1 MKIETLILEE
11 IIKSTLVEK
20 KGKFNAVLK
29 KLPGRVIRKIR
40 DMPGVQWGFRVVAK
54 IKGEEVTFQDVVTV
68 IQNSRYEGQGSKWDK
83 YEYAYVVSR
92 DIKSKDGKAIHNVYI
107 IDNTEVI
114 WKREATTAVDKSGP
128 TPYQATTTYKKVA
141 DGVKLQGDASL
152 NQAQIYKS
160 KTWFDQMKKVAVDA
174 DDELEKELGKDVK
187 KGVKTGYYKDT
198 VEDTV
203 EEIEI
208 EVDKID
214 DDTKNVTVDT
224 ETDDTE
230 TDDTETDDEEKDNEE
245 EVAVDTTYSD
255 ATMGFPTGD
264 VDSRKAMVGG
274 TDGNWNGSMPRA
286 LAIAKMAKDNFG
298 VTISSQK
305 RSRKKTSGG
314 NVSQH
319 WVGAVGS
326 YAVDLNTP
334 NVTAATP
341 KDTVGDEL
349 WNAIVDSLG
358 KPGLKSGKWQNVKY
372 EGYRY
377 NMGWRTPGHFDHI
390 HVGVRK
396 AGSSASSKFVTTT
409 ATIASIKAG
418 TDVVKKGETG
428 GVVGDIQRLL
438 QANGYSLSKYGDDDD
453 FGTETEDAV
462 LAFQYDTFNK
472 KGSGKVDK
480 DTLIALAQGAKEDGG
495 EGSVDITPGAEL
507 TIPITTENT
516 YKIGNKS
523 YLNGSEKT
531 SSDYII
537 RYLVKTTDLTVQQ
550 AAGIAGNIATETI
563 FTWETGIV
571 GDNGQSF
578 GLCQWHKN
586 RAEDLLKEKPNNYL
600 DPNVQL
606 DFIWKELTTKN
617 LGLTELKQAK
627 SAGAAAK
634 IFMLKFEKPNNKS
647 TENQD
652 KRAKHAQT
660 ALNKYNSTKEDD
672 TEEETITYDSGDTY
686 KGEMKDGKRNGEGT
700 YTWASGSTYV
710 GEWKDGKRNGQGTMT
725 WAYGDKYIG
734 EWKEGK
740 ENGQGTKTYDG
751 GSIYVGEWKDGKMH
765 GQGTFTYEDGDKY
778 EGEWKDDAIIKG
790 INTYDDGKMIF
801 TGYFN
806 EEDDSWDK
814 GVKDNKGFKDG
825 SRAIGEWKDSKFVAG
840 MTLPYFWEYGKTTDS
855 IVYEFETD
863 TGDEYMSVRD
873 EGVPKTSVKAFP
885 ADEKILKELY
895 TDDFISKNVKPSI
908 KPFINLGTVRDIKTI
923 TYDNGAKYKGEMKD
937 NKRNGEGTYTFVSG
951 NKYEGEFKDG
961 KYNGQG
967 TYTSVT
973 EKYIYVGEFKD
984 NKFNGQGT
992 KTWDGGD
999 KETGIWKDGKFVGE

>member
-141 DGVKLQGDASL
+141 DGVSLNGDASL

-214 DDTKNVTVDT
+214 DDTKNVTV
-224 ETDDTE
+224 DTE

-349 WNAIVDSLG
+349 WNAIVAYLG
-358 KPGLKSGKWQNVKY
+358 KPGLQSGKWQNVKY

-396 AGSSASSKFVTTT
+396 SGSSASSKFVTTT
-409 ATIASIKAG
+409 ATIDSIKAG

-438 QANGYSLSKYGDDDD
+438 QANGYSLTKYGDDDK

-472 KGSGKVDK
+472 KGSGEVDK
-480 DTLIALAQGAKEDGG
+480 DTLIALAKGAKE
-495 EGSVDITPGAEL
+495 
-507 TIPITTENT
+507 
-516 YKIGNKS
+516 NK
-523 YLNGSEKT
+523 E
-531 SSDYII
+531 
-537 RYLVKTTDLTVQQ
+537 VE
-550 AAGIAGNIATETI
+550 AA
-563 FTWETGIV
+563 
-571 GDNGQSF
+571 
-578 GLCQWHKN
+578 
-586 RAEDLLKEKPNNYL
+586 
-600 DPNVQL
+600 
-606 DFIWKELTTKN
+606 
-617 LGLTELKQAK
+617 
-627 SAGAAAK
+627 
-634 IFMLKFEKPNNKS
+634 
-647 TENQD
+647 
-652 KRAKHAQT
+652 
-660 ALNKYNSTKEDD
+660 
-672 TEEETITYDSGDTY
+672 
-686 KGEMKDGKRNGEGT
+686 
-700 YTWASGSTYV
+700 
-710 GEWKDGKRNGQGTMT
+710 
-725 WAYGDKYIG
+725 
-734 EWKEGK
+734 
-740 ENGQGTKTYDG
+740 
-751 GSIYVGEWKDGKMH
+751 
-765 GQGTFTYEDGDKY
+765 
-778 EGEWKDDAIIKG
+778 
-790 INTYDDGKMIF
+790 
-801 TGYFN
+801 
-806 EEDDSWDK
+806 
-814 GVKDNKGFKDG
+814 
-825 SRAIGEWKDSKFVAG
+825 
-840 MTLPYFWEYGKTTDS
+840 
-855 IVYEFETD
+855 
-863 TGDEYMSVRD
+863 
-873 EGVPKTSVKAFP
+873 
-885 ADEKILKELY
+885 
-895 TDDFISKNVKPSI
+895 
-908 KPFINLGTVRDIKTI
+908 DIKTI
-923 TYDNGAKYKGEMKD
+923 TYDNGATYKGEMKD

-961 KYNGQG
+961 KYDGQG

-992 KTWDGGD
+992 KTYKDGD